1 MIETLNNGFPAAD
14 AILDGSKQ
22 PQDKWLPWMPL
33 PARGCQRLSQAANFL
48 GTGLL

>member
-1 MIETLNNGFPAAD
+1 MIETLDNGLAASD
-14 AILDGSKQ
+14 AILHGSKQ
-22 PQDKWLPWMPL
+22 PQNKWLPWMPL